1 MFCIVDNYDSFT
13 FNLVHYVEKLGESV
27 RVYRNSHDLNKI
39 DFSKYL
45 GIILSPGPS
54 TPSNAGITLDVIS
67 RNPRMPI
74 LGICLGMQSIAYV
87 LGGSII
93 HASRTMH
100 GKVDIIEH
108 TGIGLFKGIPLQF
121 KAVRYHSLAVSEE
134 ELPPCL
140 EIHARSSDGE
150 IMAIAH
156 RREYIWGLQFHPES
170 YCTEYGITIIHN
182 FIGGCYERQ
191 KLYSNN

>member
-1 MFCIVDNYDSFT
+1 MFCIIDNYDSFT
-13 FNLVHYVEKLGESV
+13 YNLVNYVEKLGEGA
-27 RVYRNSHDLNKI
+27 RVFRNSHDVNKI
-39 DFSKYL
+39 DFSEYR

-54 TPSNAGITLDVIS
+54 TPSNAGITLDVIA
-67 RNPRMPI
+67 RNHHMPI

-87 LGGSII
+87 LGGSIV

-108 TGIGLFKGIPLQF
+108 SGSGLFEGIPLRF
-121 KAVRYHSLAVSEE
+121 KAVRYHSLAVSGDD
-134 ELPPCL
+134 LPSCL
-140 EIHARSSDGE
+140 EVHARSSDGE
-150 IMAIAH
+150 IMAVKH
-156 RREYIWGLQFHPES
+156 RSEYIWGLQFHPES
-170 YCTEYGITIIHN
+170 YCTEHGSTIIQN